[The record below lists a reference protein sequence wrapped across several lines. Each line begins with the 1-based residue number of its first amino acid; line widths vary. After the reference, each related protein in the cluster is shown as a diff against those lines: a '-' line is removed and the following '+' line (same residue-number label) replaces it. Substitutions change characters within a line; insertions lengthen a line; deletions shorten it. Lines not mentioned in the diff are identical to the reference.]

1 MESKGAIKI
10 TGSSKLFTLALVCCS
25 FMCADDILQQY
36 VYSTIQYNTILSKG
50 VFSFIVL
57 LRKTGYYYC
66 VICIL
71 FWSILMQNLE
81 FDCV

>member
-50 VFSFIVL
+50 VFFTEKRL
-57 LRKTGYYYC
+57 LLLC
-66 VICIL
+66 HLHIIL
-71 FWSILMQNLE
+71 VY
-81 FDCV
+81 FDAKFRV

>member
-66 VICIL
+66 VRLHIIL
-71 FWSILMQNLE
+71 VY
-81 FDCV
+81 FDAKFRV